1 MYDVAI
7 IGAGITGC
15 SIAYELG
22 KYNVNAVVI
31 EKENDVAVGTTKA
44 NSAII
49 HGGYDPIPGSL
60 MAKYNI
66 RGNQY
71 IKELC
76 EKLDVPFKQIGA
88 LIVAFEEKEE
98 KTLIIVS

>member
-1 MYDVAI
+1 
-7 IGAGITGC
+7 
-15 SIAYELG
+15 
-22 KYNVNAVVI
+22 
-31 EKENDVAVGTTKA
+31 
-44 NSAII
+44 
-49 HGGYDPIPGSL
+49 

-98 KTLIIVS
+98 KTLEELKQRGEKNGVPDMRSGIRKP

>member
-1 MYDVAI
+1 
-7 IGAGITGC
+7 
-15 SIAYELG
+15 
-22 KYNVNAVVI
+22 
-31 EKENDVAVGTTKA
+31 
-44 NSAII
+44 
-49 HGGYDPIPGSL
+49 

-98 KTLIIVS
+98 KP